1 MTQPFAIIIEDDPRL
16 GKVFEAALQRVGF
29 ENVLDAD
36 GNQYVVFLNN
46 QKPDLLI
53 LDMHL
58 PFASGP
64 EILAGLRA
72 EPRWAQIPVI
82 IVTADL
88 FLAKSFEAKGEQVLL
103 KPFMASRLAEVA
115 VHLIAKS
122 QKKTLT

>member
-1 MTQPFAIIIEDDPRL
+1 MTQPFALIIEDDSRL
-16 GKVFEAALQRVGF
+16 GKIFEAALQRAGF
-29 ENVLDAD
+29 ETALDANGD
-36 GNQYVVFLNN
+36 KYAAFLNA
-46 QKPDLLI
+46 QKPAILI

-64 EILAGLRA
+64 EILAEVRA

-103 KPFMASRLAEVA
+103 KPFTTSRLAEVTA
-115 VHLIAKS
+115 QFLPKS
-122 QKKTLT
+122 

>member
-1 MTQPFAIIIEDDPRL
+1 MTQPFAIIVEDDPRL

-29 ENVLDAD
+29 ETFLDAD
-36 GNQYVVFLNN
+36 GDKYVALLNT
-46 QKPDLLI
+46 QKPALLI

-64 EILAGLRA
+64 EILAELRA

-88 FLAKSFEAKGEQVLL
+88 FLAKSFESKGEQVLL
-103 KPFMASRLAEVA
+103 KPFTASRLSEVA
-115 VHLIAKS
+115 VQFLAKS
-122 QKKTLT
+122 